1 MAHGYLSYQPVTGES
16 PLADKLFKKIGDLVK
31 KEGKKNAKK
40 VLNGV
45 KDLLKKDR
53 DTSYRGA
60 GAGRVE
66 VTGKKQ
72 GPGGGMLPGSE
83 PKGLL
88 AGKGGLVKRE
98 DREAALG
105 KNPSNIDRRE
115 QKILGPAGSTG
126 RSRKGGTFTDMPGVS
141 GGIADKT
148 DKVFSKGAFNFSAIE
163 AGIKSGDL
171 TGRQIR
177 EMKRAAQAAEASGAP
192 PITPD
197 SGADIVA
204 AVNKNTQAIVNLVDV
219 TELQTK
225 SDVDIAQQSIQAQET
240 MFSRRAAKKEE
251 KALEEGE
258 DLSSFVTP
266 EKIMKAVKPKGQ
278 GGGGGDD
285 KKGGGGGFPGMGMM
299 KGLLGKGK
307 VAGLG
312 KGAAIA
318 AAFAIG
324 LFGTLSLG
332 THLHHQEMD
341 RRREKNK
348 GKYDRL
354 GNTLDKDGNVLAG
367 PSLNPQLQGPGIS
380 TEEYITEAIDP
391 ANPTEITQQGI
402 DHQSQIDAGPNAP
415 IVPGFNQGGLVTGG
429 KANLVDDVPIRA
441 DEGEVVMSNRAGNMF
456 GRGTLMGMNAL
467 AGSTNT
473 PSGGGYAE
481 GGLVG
486 MSSKTRKMYRAFGK
500 GIIDAQLDEK
510 KKLAE
515 IQGEGLKNY
524 FENKGGFEKLGEGL
538 KNFFGSVGD
547 FLNNLNPFN
556 RGPGGPG
563 AGPGGPGGP
572 GGPVAAGDLKTAI
585 RQLESGNDY
594 SSMFARDRGDF
605 SRGQEDITKMT
616 IDQVHDLQTDYLN
629 HQASKGYGADQRSAA
644 MGAYQMMEVK
654 KVAKMLG
661 IDTSTT
667 KFDQA
672 TQDKMSE
679 YYLNVAGYQD
689 WKAGKITDEE
699 FNNKLAGQ
707 FASVKTT
714 SGGGVYD
721 NDGMNNAY
729 GNLMPVIQQ
738 TRQGLSSQSGAQLP
752 VYASQADVPSNV
764 SSYRNSS
771 TGKSYQRNADR
782 SGFTELPDPEPARG
796 GQDSKIISATH
807 PDTGTGYTV
816 EGLKDGQGR
825 PAVFSRGGAS
835 AFAKMMKDS
844 KGIVKGSDITSS
856 KRSRAKNNSLP
867 GASATSNHLTGN
879 AMDIHGASKNWII
892 SNGARYGWHINDY
905 PGSHGGH
912 FDFSGAGQSDLAST
926 STGATSG
933 GSAPAAA
940 PASTQT
946 AAIPA
951 SSATPNTGTPL
962 MATSAQVAMAT
973 SAPAGAA
980 PTIINNYY
988 GSGGNQ
994 DGTPVPNGVSPG
1006 IGMDR
1011 TGTEMFQDLRIRSLA

>member
-16 PLADKLFKKIGDLVK
+16 PLADKLFNKIKDVVK
-31 KEGKKNAKK
+31 KEGEKNAKK
-40 VLNGV
+40 VLKGM
-45 KDLLKKDR
+45 KDLLKKDK
-53 DTSYRGA
+53 DTSYRNKIGKRYDVV
-60 GAGRVE
+60 GG
-66 VTGKKQ
+66 GKKDK
-72 GPGGGMLPGSE
+72 PGGGMLSDGVE

-88 AGKGGLVKRE
+88 GAGKGGLVKRDDKVSVVGKNATNVDKKE
-98 DREAALG
+98 QAAL
-105 KNPSNIDRRE
+105 P
-115 QKILGPAGSTG
+115 PAGGSG
-126 RSRKGGTFTDMPGVS
+126 RVRKGGGVVNM
-141 GGIADKT
+141 GGA
-148 DKVFSKGAFNFSAIE
+148 VSKGLNADSFLNTSLSGVKPDGTYASPDERKVMFKKSVEMRSAESPSSDIT
-163 AGIKSGDL
+163 GGSGD
-171 TGRQIR
+171 
-177 EMKRAAQAAEASGAP
+177 E
-192 PITPD
+192 
-197 SGADIVA
+197 IVA
-204 AVNKNTQAIVNLVDV
+204 AIKQNTAAVSTLVDT
-219 TELQTK
+219 TEQQIQ
-225 SDVDIAQQSIQAQET
+225 SDVNIAQQSIQAQET
-240 MFSRRAAKKEE
+240 MFSRRAAKREE

-266 EKIMKAVKPKGQ
+266 EKIMKAVKPKGK
-278 GGGGGDD
+278 GGGGGKDGD
-285 KKGGGGGFPGMGMM
+285 KKGGGFPGMGMV

-307 VAGLG
+307 IAGLG

-318 AAFAIG
+318 AAAAVALLGGI
-324 LFGTLSLG
+324 SLG
-332 THLHHQEMD
+332 THLRHQYLDAEEAK
-341 RRREKNK
+341 RPKR
-348 GKYDRL
+348 DRL
-354 GNTLDKDGNVLAG
+354 GNLVDDDGNIISESSSEQFTTVAG
-367 PSLNPQLQGPGIS
+367 ERYDPEAP
-380 TEEYITEAIDP
+380 TEMQQKAIDLQ
-391 ANPTEITQQGI
+391 N
-402 DHQSQIDAGPNAP
+402 QIDAGSNAP

-486 MSSKTRKMYRAFGK
+486 MSSKTRKMYRAFGQ
-500 GIIDAQLDEK
+500 GIIDAQLDARKE
-510 KKLAE
+510 LAE

-538 KNFFGSVGD
+538 KGFFEGLGNFF
-547 FLNNLNPFN
+547 NNLNPFN
-556 RGPGGPG
+556 RSPGPGPGGP
-563 AGPGGPGGP
+563 AGP

-605 SRGQEDITKMT
+605 SRGNEDITKMT

-654 KVAKMLG
+654 KVAQMLG

-672 TQDKMSE
+672 TQDRMSE

-699 FNNKLAGQ
+699 FNNRLAGQ

-729 GNLMPVIQQ
+729 GNLMPIIQQ

-796 GQDSKIISATH
+796 GQDSRIISANH
-807 PDTGTGYTV
+807 PDTGAGYTV

-835 AFAKMMKDS
+835 AFARMMKDS

-912 FDFSGAGQSDLAST
+912 FDFRGAGQSDLAST

-940 PASTQT
+940 PAAPASTQT

-951 SSATPNTGTPL
+951 SSATPNSGTPL
-962 MATSAQVAMAT
+962 MATSAQVAMAG
-973 SAPAGAA
+973 SAPAAA

>member
-98 DREAALG
+98 DRELALG
-105 KNPSNIDRRE
+105 KNPTNIDRRE

-204 AVNKNTQAIVNLVDV
+204 AVNRNTQAIVNLVDV

-225 SDVDIAQQSIQAQET
+225 SDVNIAQQSIQAQET
-240 MFSRRAAKKEE
+240 MFSRRAAKREE

-285 KKGGGGGFPGMGMM
+285 KKGGGGFPGMGMA

-307 VAGLG
+307 LAGLG

-318 AAFAIG
+318 AAIVVG
-324 LFGTLSLG
+324 LAGGISLG
-332 THLHHQEMD
+332 THLGNQHND
-341 RRREKNK
+341 RIRQKNK

-367 PSLNPQLQGPGIS
+367 PSLPSPDLKGPAIS
-380 TEEYITEAIDP
+380 TEERWTADGTFAEAD
-391 ANPTEITQQGI
+391 ARAEQVSSDMQQQYNDLNPE
-402 DHQSQIDAGPNAP
+402 AP

-429 KANLVDDVPIRA
+429 KANKVDDVKIRA
-441 DEGEVVMSNRAGNMF
+441 DEGEVVMSNAAGNMF
-456 GRGTLMGMNAL
+456 GRDSFLSMNAL

-473 PSGGGYAE
+473 PSSGDGYAG

-486 MSSKTRKMYRAFGK
+486 NKVKTKKLYELMGE
-500 GIIDAQLDEK
+500 GILDAQLNHK
-510 KKLAE
+510 KEYADL
-515 IQGEGLKNY
+515 QGEGLKNY
-524 FENKGGFEKLGEGL
+524 FENKGGAEKLGEGL
-538 KNFFGSVGD
+538 KGFF
-547 FLNNLNPFN
+547 
-556 RGPGGPG
+556 
-563 AGPGGPGGP
+563 
-572 GGPVAAGDLKTAI
+572 
-585 RQLESGNDY
+585 
-594 SSMFARDRGDF
+594 
-605 SRGQEDITKMT
+605 
-616 IDQVHDLQTDYLN
+616 
-629 HQASKGYGADQRSAA
+629 
-644 MGAYQMMEVK
+644 
-654 KVAKMLG
+654 
-661 IDTSTT
+661 
-667 KFDQA
+667 
-672 TQDKMSE
+672 
-679 YYLNVAGYQD
+679 
-689 WKAGKITDEE
+689 
-699 FNNKLAGQ
+699 
-707 FASVKTT
+707 
-714 SGGGVYD
+714 
-721 NDGMNNAY
+721 
-729 GNLMPVIQQ
+729 
-738 TRQGLSSQSGAQLP
+738 
-752 VYASQADVPSNV
+752 
-764 SSYRNSS
+764 
-771 TGKSYQRNADR
+771 
-782 SGFTELPDPEPARG
+782 
-796 GQDSKIISATH
+796 
-807 PDTGTGYTV
+807 
-816 EGLKDGQGR
+816 EGL
-825 PAVFSRGGAS
+825 GG
-835 AFAKMMKDS
+835 
-844 KGIVKGSDITSS
+844 
-856 KRSRAKNNSLP
+856 L
-867 GASATSNHLTGN
+867 
-879 AMDIHGASKNWII
+879 
-892 SNGARYGWHINDY
+892 
-905 PGSHGGH
+905 
-912 FDFSGAGQSDLAST
+912 FSGAGGLFSGLFGGGQGTPGAGGLQGPSMSASEQQLTEALIAGEEGVRTKAYQDSEGIWTIGYGQTQINGRAVREGDEISKEEALTGFRGALAEHQQRAINQVGEKRWAEMDPKMRAVLSSLTYNYGSIPKRVLQAAKTGSVEDLANAMDSLHGDNDGDLKGRRQREQSILRGNMQGTAGNPLRLDQDFLAGGKFAGQGTGPSITLSSPGSPGSGSLASAAESLRGMST
-926 STGATSG
+926 RDGPGQGSVSCVYAVNKVFNKAGMTPPWGGAQDTLSAIRGMKAAGWQQVGFGEAQPGDVWVYDDGATKGHVGIKTTDGKVLSNSSSKASFTWAADQGELLSWYPKAGLTPPG
-933 GSAPAAA
+933 GIFFRPPSTDSVTQPASPIAAA
-940 PASTQT
+940 PLSAEQKSKMLQNSGM
-946 AAIPA
+946 PA
-951 SSATPNTGTPL
+951 LSANALTNATPGPVPATPAPGSSNTGTGI
-962 MATSAQVAMAT
+962 MATSAQVAMAG
-973 SAPAGAA
+973 SAPAAA
-980 PTIINNYY
+980 PTVINNYY
-988 GSGGNQ
+988 GSGGDQ
-994 DGTPVPNGVSPG
+994 GGTPVPNGVSPG

-1011 TGTEMFQDLRIRSLA
+1011 TGTEMFQDLRIRSLT

>member
-225 SDVDIAQQSIQAQET
+225 SDVNIAQQSIQAQET
-240 MFSRRAAKKEE
+240 MFSRRAAKREE

-285 KKGGGGGFPGMGMM
+285 KKGGGGFPGMGMA

-307 VAGLG
+307 LAGLG

-318 AAFAIG
+318 AAIVVG
-324 LFGTLSLG
+324 LAGGISIG
-332 THLHHQEMD
+332 THFGNQHLD
-341 RRREKNK
+341 RIREKRK

-429 KANLVDDVPIRA
+429 KANKVDDVKIRA

-456 GRGTLMGMNAL
+456 GRDSFLSMNAL

-473 PSGGGYAE
+473 PSSGDGYAS
-481 GGLVG
+481 GGIVG
-486 MSSKTRKMYRAFGK
+486 SNAKTKKLYRAMGE
-500 GIIDAQLDEK
+500 GILDAQLDHK
-510 KKLAE
+510 KEYADL
-515 IQGEGLKNY
+515 QGEGLKNY
-524 FENKGGFEKLGEGL
+524 FENKGGAEKLGEGL
-538 KNFFGSVGD
+538 KGFF
-547 FLNNLNPFN
+547 
-556 RGPGGPG
+556 
-563 AGPGGPGGP
+563 
-572 GGPVAAGDLKTAI
+572 
-585 RQLESGNDY
+585 
-594 SSMFARDRGDF
+594 
-605 SRGQEDITKMT
+605 
-616 IDQVHDLQTDYLN
+616 
-629 HQASKGYGADQRSAA
+629 
-644 MGAYQMMEVK
+644 
-654 KVAKMLG
+654 
-661 IDTSTT
+661 
-667 KFDQA
+667 
-672 TQDKMSE
+672 
-679 YYLNVAGYQD
+679 
-689 WKAGKITDEE
+689 
-699 FNNKLAGQ
+699 
-707 FASVKTT
+707 
-714 SGGGVYD
+714 
-721 NDGMNNAY
+721 
-729 GNLMPVIQQ
+729 
-738 TRQGLSSQSGAQLP
+738 
-752 VYASQADVPSNV
+752 
-764 SSYRNSS
+764 
-771 TGKSYQRNADR
+771 
-782 SGFTELPDPEPARG
+782 
-796 GQDSKIISATH
+796 
-807 PDTGTGYTV
+807 
-816 EGLKDGQGR
+816 EGL
-825 PAVFSRGGAS
+825 GG
-835 AFAKMMKDS
+835 
-844 KGIVKGSDITSS
+844 
-856 KRSRAKNNSLP
+856 L
-867 GASATSNHLTGN
+867 
-879 AMDIHGASKNWII
+879 
-892 SNGARYGWHINDY
+892 
-905 PGSHGGH
+905 
-912 FDFSGAGQSDLAST
+912 FSGAGNFFSGLFGGGQPGTPGFGGYQGPSMSASEQQLTEALIAGEEGVRTKAYQDSEGIWTIGYGQTQINGRAVREGDEISKEEALTGFRGALAEHQQRAINQVGEKRWAEMDPKMRAVLSSLTYNYGSIPDRVLGAAKNGNVLDLAEAMDSLHGDNDGDLKGRRQREQSILRGNMQGT
-926 STGATSG
+926 AGNPLRLDKDFLAGGKFAGQGTGPSITLSSPQGDASNLA
-933 GSAPAAA
+933 SAAA
-940 PASTQT
+940 SLKGMSTADGPDGGRNGCVYAVNKVFNKAGITPPWGSSLYVPDAEKSMIDAGWQQVPYDQQQPGDVFVMKDQNSPPQAHIGVATDSENILSNSSGKAAFNWTATAERYNQEYGGVGALYRMPGQQALSTTEAGTPGAPPSPPQKPDRSKFTGRSGAARYQT
-946 AAIPA
+946 AMAKYNSAMEA
-951 SSATPNTGTPL
+951 SSSPVPATPAPGSSNTGTGI
-962 MATSAQVAMAT
+962 MATSAQVAMAG
-973 SAPAGAA
+973 SAQPAA
-980 PTIINNYY
+980 PTVINNYY
-988 GSGGNQ
+988 GSGGDQ
-994 DGTPVPNGVSPG
+994 GGSPVPNGVSPG